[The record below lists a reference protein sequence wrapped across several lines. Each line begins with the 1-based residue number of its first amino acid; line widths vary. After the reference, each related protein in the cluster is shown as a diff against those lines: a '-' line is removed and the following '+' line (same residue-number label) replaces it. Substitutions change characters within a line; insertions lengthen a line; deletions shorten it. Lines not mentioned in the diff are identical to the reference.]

1 MKMTIDEIF
10 EAINNAPKEDKVK
23 VAKRVLKNY
32 NEEDKAIVEPLIL
45 EGAIVEQYS

>member
-32 NEEDKAIVEPLIL
+32 NEEDKAVVRAMVL
-45 EGAIVEQYS
+45 EGAIVEQNS

>member
-32 NEEDKAIVEPLIL
+32 NEEDKVIVEQWIL